1 MLNSLVRTNQMRLS
15 PSTSAPERFE
25 GPVQQNKQTEKQST
39 VQIYGRLRWAGL
51 LLVPLV
57 NWCTTNARVEVLFS
71 SAVQVRR
78 HRCQCTLLLRQ
89 VCTEVAEEDNGAIEE
104 TDLDRLAVITHW
116 LR

>member
-15 PSTSAPERFE
+15 PMHLSDLRAQYNRT
-25 GPVQQNKQTEKQST
+25 NKLKSSLLC
-39 VQIYGRLRWAGL
+39 RLRWAGL

-57 NWCTTNARVEVLFS
+57 NWCPTSARVEVLFN